1 MRFLLKPFLEF
12 PESLKVDCERFSSIR
27 RTWIRLA
34 VEAED
39 KGRVYGRGGRNIQA
53 IRMVLTALAVSSGE
67 TVYLDIYNNGES
79 DESASPREPRESFN
93 QRSPGQYSE
102 QTRPIRAAPSK
113 PRLNRRYEEWS
124 GFNSIPSSE
133 ALITIEDRFALGIV
147 FLMLGRIRFNRP

>member
-1 MRFLLKPFLEF
+1 MFLNYSSLESNPKQLSQNPQSSPSYDELVRFLVKPFLAF
-12 PESLKVDCERFSSIR
+12 PESIKVDCERFSGLR

-53 IRMVLTALAVSSGE
+53 IRMVLTALATSSGE

-79 DESASPREPRESFN
+79 DEPPSPREPRESFN

-102 QTRPIRAAPSK
+102 QTRPVRAAPSK
-113 PRLNRRYEEWS
+113 PRLNRRYEE
-124 GFNSIPSSE
+124 
-133 ALITIEDRFALGIV
+133 
-147 FLMLGRIRFNRP
+147 

>member
-1 MRFLLKPFLEF
+1 VRFLVKPFLEF
-12 PESLKVDCERFSSIR
+12 PESIKVDCERFPSLR

-53 IRMVLTALAVSSGE
+53 IRMVLTALATSSGE

-79 DESASPREPRESFN
+79 DEPPSPREPRESFN

-102 QTRPIRAAPSK
+102 QARPVRSAPSK
-113 PRLNRRYEEWS
+113 PRLNRRYEE
-124 GFNSIPSSE
+124 
-133 ALITIEDRFALGIV
+133 
-147 FLMLGRIRFNRP
+147 